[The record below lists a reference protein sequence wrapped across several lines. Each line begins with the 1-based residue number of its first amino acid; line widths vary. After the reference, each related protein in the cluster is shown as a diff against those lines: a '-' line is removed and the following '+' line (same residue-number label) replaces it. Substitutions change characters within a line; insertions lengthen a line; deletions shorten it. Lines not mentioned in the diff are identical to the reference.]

1 MLEDEAKVV
10 LEEAKARVVDTL
22 VRRERGSKAY
32 MQGQI

>member
-10 LEEAKARVVDTL
+10 FEEAKARVVDTL
-22 VRRERGSKAY
+22 VRRERDSKAY